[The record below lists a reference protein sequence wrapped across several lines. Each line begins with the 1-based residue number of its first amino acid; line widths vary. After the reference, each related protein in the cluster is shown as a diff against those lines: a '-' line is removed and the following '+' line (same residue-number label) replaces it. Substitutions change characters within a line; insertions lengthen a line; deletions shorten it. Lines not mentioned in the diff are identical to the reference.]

1 MRTFRLLSI
10 VALISLLLASC
21 GTAATTVAPTQPPAT
36 VPPATVPPA
45 TVPPATAVP
54 PPDPY
59 GKYEQPVVL
68 TSVRSFETSEK
79 LPEGDTPENNQYTRY
94 VKDTLNIDVQY
105 IWTSATADYD
115 NKVNLSIASNDVPDA
130 MVVNLSQLTQM
141 VAADQLADLTET
153 YNTYVAPSVKQM
165 MDSSKGI
172 ALNAVTF
179 DGKIMAIPAL
189 TVPDDGYQLMW
200 IRKDWLD
207 KLGLSIPKTL
217 DDVEKTAQAFVSQD
231 PGGLPAG
238 KTIGILGPQNGGVIN
253 ADFTRP
259 TNGNFT
265 FDPVFFSLHSYP
277 GFWVKG
283 ADGKV
288 AYGSILP
295 ETKTALA
302 KLADWYKKGLIDP
315 EMGVRKDFERSCCRR
330 HCGHLLRR
338 VVERILA
345 FAGCD
350 QEQPQSQLAGLC
362 RAIG

>member
-45 TVPPATAVP
+45 TAAPA
-54 PPDPY
+54 PDPY

-68 TSVRSFETSEK
+68 TSVRSFETNEK

-94 VKDTLNIDVQY
+94 VKDNLNIDVQY

-115 NKVNLSIASNDVPDA
+115 QKVNLSIASNDVPDA

-141 VAADQLADLTET
+141 VAADQIADLTDV
-153 YNTYVAPSVKQM
+153 YNTYVAPPVKQM

-172 ALNAVTF
+172 ALNALTF
-179 DGKIMAIPAL
+179 NGKIMAIPAL

-207 KLGLSIPKTL
+207 KLGLPVPKTI
-217 DDVEKTAQAFVSQD
+217 DDIEKTAQEFITKN
-231 PGGLPAG
+231 PGGLAAG
-238 KTIGILGPQNGGVIN
+238 QTIGILGPQNGGVLN
-253 ADFTRP
+253 ADFQRP
-259 TNGNFT
+259 TNGMFA
-265 FDPVFFSLHSYP
+265 FDPVFFAFHAYP

-288 AYGSILP
+288 AYGSIFLGYQDGP
-295 ETKTALA
+295 GKT
-302 KLADWYKKGLIDP
+302 G
-315 EMGVRKDFERSCCRR
+315 
-330 HCGHLLRR
+330 
-338 VVERILA
+338 
-345 FAGCD
+345 
-350 QEQPQSQLAGLC
+350 
-362 RAIG
+362 